1 MTDKKNAYEIVAE
14 NIIKQLENGV
24 APWRKEWLSL
34 GYRPLSLSSR
44 KKYNGVNFMLLTME
58 AMDKGYES
66 PWWGTYKQIEAMGGK
81 VMKGEKGTPV
91 VLWKRF
97 ETKDSTTETPKFA
110 AIMRYFTVFSAQQAE
125 WEGEAPKYEKA
136 EARTD
141 VEIVESAQALMDNY
155 FAKEGAPSLNFGG
168 GRAFYSPSADGIT
181 LPEQN
186 TFFNDAAFYST
197 AFHEMGHSTGHK
209 TRLNRDGVVEGH
221 YFGSELYSEEE
232 LVAEFT
238 AAFLSGQT
246 GVLPATLENS
256 AAYIKSWHRRLK
268 EDPKMLVKAI
278 GRAQKAAN
286 YITDEA
292 EGEGEGE

>member
-1 MTDKKNAYEIVAE
+1 MTKPNAYEIVAQS
-14 NIIKQLENGV
+14 ILTQLEEGT
-24 APWRKEWLSL
+24 APWRKEWLAQ
-34 GYRPLSLSSR
+34 GYTPKSLSSNKR
-44 KKYNGVNFMLLTME
+44 YNGINYMLLSFQ
-58 AMDKGYES
+58 AMAKGYTS
-66 PWWGTYKQIEAMGGK
+66 PWWGTYKQITERGGG
-81 VMKGEKGTPV
+81 VIKGEKGTPV

-97 ETKDSTTETPKFA
+97 ETNDSTADKPKFA
-110 AIMRYFTVFSAQQAE
+110 AIMRYFTVFSAEQAT
-125 WEGEAPKYEKA
+125 WEGEAPKYDKA
-136 EARTD
+136 EARSD

-155 FAKEGAPSLNFGG
+155 FAKEGAPSLKFGG
-168 GRAFYSPSADGIT
+168 GRAFYSPSQDGVT

-186 TFFNDAAFYST
+186 TFYNDAAFYST

-209 TRLNRDGVVEGH
+209 TRLNRDGVVENH

-256 AAYIKSWHRRLK
+256 AAYIKSWHSRLK

-278 GRAQKAAN
+278 GRAQKAAD
-286 YITDEA
+286 YIVGIDEREEA
-292 EGEGEGE
+292 GE